1 MKTNQIWFIVIFI
14 LILFGGLS
22 FFSGLFH
29 RLYAILQFVL
39 RSIYDFIQRTDYHA
53 VQAAKVLAEKKK
65 KESELK
71 PLNGSEP
78 IFQNGK
84 SGQAGYCYIG
94 EDRGFRSCIE
104 MGIHDKCMS
113 GEIYNT
119 KEICE
124 NPELRE
130 G

>member
-1 MKTNQIWFIVIFI
+1 MKTNQIWFIVFFI

-29 RLYAILQFVL
+29 RLYAVLQFVL
-39 RSIYDFIQRTDYHA
+39 RSIYEFIQRTDYHA
-53 VQAAKVLAEKKK
+53 VQAAKVLVEKKK
-65 KESELK
+65 KESEIK

-94 EDRGFRSCIE
+94 EDRGYRSCVQVE
-104 MGIHDKCMS
+104 DSNKCMS
-113 GEIYNT
+113 GEVFPT
-119 KEICE
+119 KDMCI
-124 NPELRE
+124 NANLRK
-130 G
+130 